1 MHACSDFESGVYY
14 DFDSA
19 ESRARQLN
27 DIGYADDEI
36 TVMMH
41 DRNQAAE
48 FVKTGAGHAAQGAVT
63 GGVLGGGLAALIAGV
78 ATAGGVAAVVGT
90 GGAAAPL
97 LVGPLALALA
107 GIGGAVGALLG
118 AGIPREKAEEYE
130 EALRRGGV
138 LIGVHARAE
147 NRDAVRRILA
157 G

>member
-1 MHACSDFESGVYY
+1 MYACSDFESGVYC

-19 ESRARQLN
+19 EARVRQLHE
-27 DIGYADDEI
+27 IGYGDDEI

-41 DRNQAAE
+41 DANRAAE

-63 GGVLGGGLAALIAGV
+63 GGAIGGGLAALIAGV
-78 ATAGGVAAVVGT
+78 ATAGGVAAMAGT

-97 LVGPLALALA
+97 LVGPLALVLA

-130 EALRRGGV
+130 EALKRGAV

-147 NRDAVRRILA
+147 NRDEVRRILA